1 MRAWC
6 GLDLPDAPSA
16 SPRRVEVD
24 EARRWWHT
32 SGAAS
37 GARLG
42 DVRAGI
48 EALVTSVLA
57 AMKAGAEA
65 ATEGK
70 RT

>member
-1 MRAWC
+1 VVC
-6 GLDLPDAPSA
+6 GLDLPEAPSA
-16 SPRRVEVD
+16 SPRNVDVD

-37 GARLG
+37 GARFA

-48 EALVTSVLA
+48 AALVTAVLA
-57 AMKAGAEA
+57 AMDENTAKVSSGE
-65 ATEGK
+65 